1 MFILWILFL
10 FSNDLV
16 YKKPGLTPGRGQ
28 NIATC
33 NYDKPPGKGKV
44 CDIDVKAFNSCTEEN
59 RFNFH
64 RQGPCIFLK
73 LNKVRDPKVLRE
85 NIRFK

>member
-1 MFILWILFL
+1 M
-10 FSNDLV
+10 

-73 LNKVRDPKVLRE
+73 LNKVRYPKVIRE
-85 NIRFK
+85 IILFK